1 MKKLRV
7 LENFAGYG
15 SQSIALDNLHINNE
29 VVGISEIDP
38 DAIIAYAAL
47 RGCDL
52 NKIVDISMD
61 DMKRILMNKNVGYDF
76 QKNKSKIPRMRK
88 DKLIQLFNADQ
99 FSKNLGDISIIKPQ
113 DVPKH
118 DLFTYSFP
126 CQDISVAGNMQGIE
140 KGKTRSGLL
149 YECEKIIEHCRPKY
163 LLMENV
169 KNLVGKKFKTQFDEW
184 LQYLESLGYK
194 NYWKVLNAKDFGI
207 AQNRERVFVVSILG
221 DEGCEFPNGFKL
233 EKRLKDFLED
243 SVEDKY
249 YLSEEIQKRF
259 KQVKVDDGT
268 NNIIGTTAPKER
280 SIGQRDLVYSQEGTM
295 GALVATDYK
304 QPKQIVEIPQAT
316 KKGYAELEIPG
327 IADLSFPNSKTRR
340 GRVQEGGTD
349 SPTIMANNQELCVFE
364 EVKNGAIRGR
374 YNEDGKIEQQ
384 LELKSDG
391 VINTITG
398 VQKDNIVVVPRINQ
412 VGMLDIKGNEQIRR
426 VYGDNGLSPTLN
438 TMQGGNR
445 QPKVIVDS
453 KIKPSVKINFE
464 REKYKISVSDKEIYQ
479 CKCDS
484 GWQDN
489 KVGIKVCPTLRAGNS
504 HTCVYNDFRIRKLT
518 PRECFRLMGLSD
530 EQIDKIQQTG
540 LSDSAQYKLAGNSI
554 VVQVL
559 EGIFRNLFIN
569 NSNSLDNR

>member
-1 MKKLRV
+1 MSKLRV

-15 SQSIALDNLHINNE
+15 SQSIALDNLNIENE
-29 VVGISEIDP
+29 VVGISEIEP
-38 DAIIAYAAL
+38 DAIIAYAAI
-47 RGCDL
+47 RGCNL
-52 NKIVDISMD
+52 NKAINISTD
-61 DMKRILMNKNVGYDF
+61 DMKKILMDKNVGYDF
-76 QKNKSKIPRMRK
+76 QKNKSKIPRMKK

-99 FSKNLGDISIIKPQ
+99 FSNNLGDISIIKPQ
-113 DVPKH
+113 DVPQH

-126 CQDISVAGNMQGIE
+126 CQSISVAGNMEGIVR
-140 KGKTRSGLL
+140 GQTRSGLL

-169 KNLVGKKFKTQFDEW
+169 KNLVGKKFKPQFNDW
-184 LQYLESLGYK
+184 LEYLESLGYT

-221 DEGCEFPNGFKL
+221 DENYEFPNGFKL
-233 EKRLKDFLED
+233 EKRLKDFLEY
-243 SVEDKY
+243 SVDDKY

-259 KQVKVDDGT
+259 KQTKVDDGI
-268 NNIIGTTAPKER
+268 NNIIGTTAPEFR
-280 SIGQRDLVYSQEGTM
+280 TIGQRDLVYSQEGTM

-340 GRVQEGGTD
+340 GRVQEGGTV

-384 LELKSDG
+384 LELRSDS

-412 VGMLDIKGNEQIRR
+412 VGMLDIKGNEQVRR

-445 QPKVIVDS
+445 QPKIIEHNTVCEQRCDEGLRFFKDNVCGTIRTINSGGDKRVIETE
-453 KIKPSVKINFE
+453 PNF
-464 REKYKISVSDKEIYQ
+464 K
-479 CKCDS
+479 
-484 GWQDN
+484 
-489 KVGIKVCPTLRAGNS
+489 
-504 HTCVYNDFRIRKLT
+504 IRKLT
-518 PRECFRLMGLSD
+518 PKECFRLMGLSE
-530 EQIDKIQQTG
+530 EQINKIQQTG

-554 VVQVL
+554 VVNVL
-559 EGIFRNLFIN
+559 EGIFKNLFIN

>member
-1 MKKLRV
+1 MSKLRV

-15 SQSIALDNLHINNE
+15 SQSIALDNLHIENE
-29 VVGISEIDP
+29 VVGISEIEP

-52 NKIVDISMD
+52 NKIVDISID
-61 DMKRILMNKNVGYDF
+61 DMRQILMNKNVGYDF

-113 DVPKH
+113 DVPQH

-140 KGKTRSGLL
+140 RGQTRSGLL
-149 YECEKIIEHCRPKY
+149 YECEKIIEYCRPKY

-169 KNLVGKKFKTQFDEW
+169 KNLVGKKFKPQFDEW

-194 NYWKVLNAKDFGI
+194 SYWKVLNAKDFGI
-207 AQNRERVFVVSILG
+207 AQNRERVFAVSILG
-221 DEGCEFPNGFKL
+221 DENYEFPNGFKL

-259 KQVKVDDGT
+259 KQTKPNDGI
-268 NNIIGTTAPKER
+268 NNIIGTTAPEFR
-280 SIGQRDLVYSQEGTM
+280 TIGQRDLVYSQEGTM

-316 KKGYAELEIPG
+316 KKGYVELEIPG
-327 IADLSFPNSKTRR
+327 VADLSFPNSKTRR
-340 GRVQEGGTD
+340 GRVQEGGTV

-384 LELKSDG
+384 LELKSDS

-398 VQKDNIVVVPRINQ
+398 VQKDNVVVEPRINQ
-412 VGMLDIKGNEQIRR
+412 IGMLDIKGNEQVRR
-426 VYGDNGLSPTLN
+426 VYGDNGLSPTSN

-445 QPKVIVDS
+445 QPKIIEHNTICEQRCDEGLRFFKDNVCGTIRT
-453 KIKPSVKINFE
+453 IN
-464 REKYKISVSDKEIYQ
+464 SGGDKRIIETE
-479 CKCDS
+479 
-484 GWQDN
+484 
-489 KVGIKVCPTLRAGNS
+489 P
-504 HTCVYNDFRIRKLT
+504 DFRIRKLT
-518 PRECFRLMGLSD
+518 PRECFRLMGLND
-530 EQIDKIQQTG
+530 EQIDRIQRSG

-559 EGIFRNLFIN
+559 EGIFKNLYI
-569 NSNSLDNR
+569 DNK